1 MLNIWTILIWIVVV
15 AAFYTM
21 YGHYQYV
28 TVNGYRERRYGK
40 LAAVIMVLPIIY
52 WAGTRGNVADTGAYR

>member
-28 TVNGYRERRYGK
+28 TVNG
-40 LAAVIMVLPIIY
+40 
-52 WAGTRGNVADTGAYR
+52 